1 MSHGSW
7 STFQYYSKKGSHTF
21 LSPLLHCTVL
31 YYHVLMEDLHTCM
44 RVMCTRLFRSSLPVE
59 KDAVCCVAVAT
70 SSAALLVVILHGL
83 AEAVMDDEADIRLI
97 NAHAKCYGCY
107 NHLQNTQKSNER
119 IVGIVLSVTKRCI
132 IIH

>member
-1 MSHGSW
+1 MGAGPLSNITLKREATLS
-7 STFQYYSKKGSHTF
+7 F
-21 LSPLLHCTVL
+21 SPLLHCTVL
-31 YYHVLMEDLHTCM
+31 YIMTVLMEDLHTCM
-44 RVMCTRLFRSSLPVE
+44 RVMCTRLLSSSLPVE

-107 NHLQNTQKSNER
+107 NHLQNTQKSNKR